1 MSRFSCSTCSKKI
14 RRGHRGECGGGRNC
28 HLPPGGRG
36 DSKVGDSFTLTFV
49 APNQLI
55 RSPWIPDGNPYLCNA
70 KTPAEYKSRCGT

>member
-1 MSRFSCSTCSKKI
+1 
-14 RRGHRGECGGGRNC
+14 
-28 HLPPGGRG
+28 
-36 DSKVGDSFTLTFV
+36 VGDSFTLTFV